1 MLKNVT
7 VGNTSFQVYHAGSGA
22 PLLFVHG
29 FPLDHTMWQG
39 QLDEFTR
46 GYQVIAPDL
55 RGFGG
60 SGGTRNMNSMASFA
74 SDLTEILDVLEVT
87 EPVTFC
93 GLSMGGYIG
102 FQFAS
107 QYSERLSR
115 LVLCDTRAQSDSDEA
130 FENRQAVAERVLHEG
145 PAFLAEALPEK
156 LFAPSIL
163 QSQPE
168 LVEETRNVI
177 RKTDSQAIAAA
188 SLGMAN
194 RPDSRGLLGNLKI
207 PTLVVCGVDDAI
219 APLAEMRE
227 MAAAIPQAEFAE
239 IPDAG
244 HMAPLENP
252 QAFNDALQQ
261 FLSRTDV

>member
-1 MLKNVT
+1 M
-7 VGNTSFQVYHAGSGA
+7 
-22 PLLFVHG
+22 
-29 FPLDHTMWQG
+29 
-39 QLDEFTR
+39 
-46 GYQVIAPDL
+46 
-55 RGFGG
+55 
-60 SGGTRNMNSMASFA
+60 
-74 SDLTEILDVLEVT
+74 
-87 EPVTFC
+87 
-93 GLSMGGYIG
+93 
-102 FQFAS
+102 
-107 QYSERLSR
+107 
-115 LVLCDTRAQSDSDEA
+115 
-130 FENRQAVAERVLHEG
+130 
-145 PAFLAEALPEK
+145 PEK

-239 IPDAG
+239 ILDAG

-252 QAFNDALQQ
+252 QAFNDALRQ